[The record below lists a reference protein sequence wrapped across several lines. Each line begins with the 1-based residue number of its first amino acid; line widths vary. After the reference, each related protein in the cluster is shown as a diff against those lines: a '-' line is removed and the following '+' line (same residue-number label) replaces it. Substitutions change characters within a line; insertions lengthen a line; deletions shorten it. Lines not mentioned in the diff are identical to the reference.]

1 MVINGD
7 FSQKYCVDMYQK
19 LRYIG
24 YLALYIQNET
34 LKLRIYTLLV
44 AIVVVSYFL
53 DMRGVWY

>member
-1 MVINGD
+1 
-7 FSQKYCVDMYQK
+7 MYQK

-24 YLALYIQNET
+24 HLALYIQNET

-44 AIVVVSYFL
+44 AIVVIAYFL

>member
-1 MVINGD
+1 MINGD
-7 FSQKYCVDMYQK
+7 FSQKYCVDMCQK
-19 LRYIG
+19 LRYTG

>member
-1 MVINGD
+1 M
-7 FSQKYCVDMYQK
+7 CQK
-19 LRYIG
+19 LRYTG